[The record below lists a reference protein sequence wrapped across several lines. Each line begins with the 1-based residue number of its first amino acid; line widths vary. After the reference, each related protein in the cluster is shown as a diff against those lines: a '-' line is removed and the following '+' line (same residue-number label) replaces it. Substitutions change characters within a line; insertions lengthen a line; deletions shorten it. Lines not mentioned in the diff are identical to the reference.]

1 MPTTPAYVIRI
12 KNKTA
17 ETGAL
22 GPTPLDLSQAL
33 GVHTHVLGHGDYF
46 LQIWGSFWARRQGG
60 WEAGRKPRAGFLL
73 PGRWVAGGGERDRES
88 QTISALI
95 RALSASVSP
104 GVCSLV
110 CVREFGT
117 DPKLVK

>member
-1 MPTTPAYVIRI
+1 MKEQMVSI
-12 KNKTA
+12 KTLHR
-17 ETGAL
+17 TGVKQQLTL
-22 GPTPLDLSQAL
+22 GLVSVNVQQTFATWGTSYCFWNSGGSILGQAWGQKEILDS
-33 GVHTHVLGHGDYF
+33 
-46 LQIWGSFWARRQGG
+46 
-60 WEAGRKPRAGFLL
+60 FLL
-73 PGRWVAGGGERDRES
+73 WEEKPCGVEGRRRES

>member
-1 MPTTPAYVIRI
+1 M
-12 KNKTA
+12 
-17 ETGAL
+17 E
-22 GPTPLDLSQAL
+22 
-33 GVHTHVLGHGDYF
+33 
-46 LQIWGSFWARRQGG
+46 
-60 WEAGRKPRAGFLL
+60 GR
-73 PGRWVAGGGERDRES
+73 GRGES

-95 RALSASVSP
+95 RALSASVSL

>member
-1 MPTTPAYVIRI
+1 MSIIPTHEIGIKRQPTLALSLSMLSTHMHPGGVI
-12 KNKTA
+12 
-17 ETGAL
+17 
-22 GPTPLDLSQAL
+22 LS
-33 GVHTHVLGHGDYF
+33 
-46 LQIWGSFWARRQGG
+46 
-60 WEAGRKPRAGFLL
+60 PRARSTLGQAWGKKETLDSLL
-73 PGRWVAGGGERDRES
+73 LWEEKPCGVEGRGRES

-104 GVCSLV
+104 AVCSLV

>member
-1 MPTTPAYVIRI
+1 MFSRHLQLGGLRTVSWNSGGSIRGQAWGQKEI
-12 KNKTA
+12 
-17 ETGAL
+17 
-22 GPTPLDLSQAL
+22 LDS
-33 GVHTHVLGHGDYF
+33 
-46 LQIWGSFWARRQGG
+46 
-60 WEAGRKPRAGFLL
+60 FLL
-73 PGRWVAGGGERDRES
+73 WEEKPCGVEGRTRES

>member
-1 MPTTPAYVIRI
+1 MRDEGANGFTLHG
-12 KNKTA
+12 
-17 ETGAL
+17 TGVKQQLTL
-22 GPTPLDLSQAL
+22 GLVSVNVQQTFATWGTSYCFWNSGGSILGQAWGQKEILDS
-33 GVHTHVLGHGDYF
+33 
-46 LQIWGSFWARRQGG
+46 
-60 WEAGRKPRAGFLL
+60 FLL
-73 PGRWVAGGGERDRES
+73 WEEKPCGMEGRRRES

-95 RALSASVSP
+95 RALSASVSL

>member
-1 MPTTPAYVIRI
+1 VPAGQAGCR
-12 KNKTA
+12 KETCDSFFLPSRRESWWGA
-17 ETGAL
+17 E
-22 GPTPLDLSQAL
+22 
-33 GVHTHVLGHGDYF
+33 
-46 LQIWGSFWARRQGG
+46 
-60 WEAGRKPRAGFLL
+60 EK
-73 PGRWVAGGGERDRES
+73 ERES

>member
-1 MPTTPAYVIRI
+1 M
-12 KNKTA
+12 
-17 ETGAL
+17 
-22 GPTPLDLSQAL
+22 
-33 GVHTHVLGHGDYF
+33 LGH
-46 LQIWGSFWARRQGG
+46 AR
-60 WEAGRKPRAGFLL
+60 GRKEMHLTAPSSGKRG
-73 PGRWVAGGGERDRES
+73 PVGWRVGGRGES

-95 RALSASVSP
+95 RALSASVSL

>member
-1 MPTTPAYVIRI
+1 MHMGTVDRFL
-12 KNKTA
+12 
-17 ETGAL
+17 E
-22 GPTPLDLSQAL
+22 L
-33 GVHTHVLGHGDYF
+33 GVHAGP
-46 LQIWGSFWARRQGG
+46 RQGQEG
-60 WEAGRKPRAGFLL
+60 NMSDSFLLWEKRAGRVE
-73 PGRWVAGGGERDRES
+73 GRGRGES

-95 RALSASVSP
+95 RALSASVSL